1 MFSMLQIIQF
11 LTNWLKKITLVYT
24 SEEKKTI
31 KLKDS
36 VCRFSDNIKV
46 IFSKSDRS

>member
-1 MFSMLQIIQF
+1 MFSMLQMIQI

-31 KLKDS
+31 KSAWNQDL
-36 VCRFSDNIKV
+36 VGGLF
-46 IFSKSDRS
+46 